1 MSIQNS
7 SITRILK
14 DYGIHPDK
22 SLGQNFLTNPTIIK
36 KITAIAEI
44 QKQDT
49 VLEIGAG
56 IGHLTFEL
64 AALSSR
70 VVAVELD
77 DRLIPVLRKFTSELD
92 NVEIIHGDILELDL
106 KRLSLPHAYLVVA
119 NIPYYITSI
128 LIRRLLE
135 TSHPPERMV
144 LTVQREVA
152 ERMCQEPGKLNLLAI
167 SVQVYG
173 EPSIR
178 DHIPAGAFYPPPDV
192 DSTVIRV
199 DRYPG
204 PLIPAEHLK
213 LFFRLAKAG
222 FSQKRKTLRNSI
234 SGGMGWEPKDTGK
247 LLVETGLDPSRRAET
262 LSIQEWYQLTLI
274 TKHLLGVE

>member
-22 SLGQNFLTNPTIIK
+22 SFGQNFLTNPTIIK

-77 DRLIPVLRKFTSELD
+77 DRLIPVLREFTSE
-92 NVEIIHGDILELDL
+92 
-106 KRLSLPHAYLVVA
+106 
-119 NIPYYITSI
+119 
-128 LIRRLLE
+128 
-135 TSHPPERMV
+135 
-144 LTVQREVA
+144 
-152 ERMCQEPGKLNLLAI
+152 
-167 SVQVYG
+167 
-173 EPSIR
+173 
-178 DHIPAGAFYPPPDV
+178 F
-192 DSTVIRV
+192 
-199 DRYPG
+199 
-204 PLIPAEHLK
+204 
-213 LFFRLAKAG
+213 
-222 FSQKRKTLRNSI
+222 
-234 SGGMGWEPKDTGK
+234 
-247 LLVETGLDPSRRAET
+247 
-262 LSIQEWYQLTLI
+262 
-274 TKHLLGVE
+274 